1 MSAKGSGGA
10 TDEEHGGAEMFGR
23 RKLQLL
29 LDVSRVADIKVCMQ
43 NTHIISPRF

>member
-1 MSAKGSGGA
+1 MGSGGA

-29 LDVSRVADIKVCMQ
+29 LDVSRVADIKVYMQ
-43 NTHIISPRF
+43 NTYILRAHF